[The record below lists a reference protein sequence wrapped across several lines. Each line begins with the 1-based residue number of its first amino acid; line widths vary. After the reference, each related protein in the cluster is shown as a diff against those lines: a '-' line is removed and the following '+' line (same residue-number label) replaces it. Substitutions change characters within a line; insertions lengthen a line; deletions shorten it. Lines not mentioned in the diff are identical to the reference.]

1 MTSVVRMHRHACFD
15 RLRDRARQVRYPSDP
30 LDFPR
35 CSMIISACT
44 TSVGHGGRVRDD
56 QYAFSVARRSSFLP
70 DPHAGRENQAV
81 IYELGEQEGHSDLYR

>member
-1 MTSVVRMHRHACFD
+1 MTSVVRMLRHACFD
-15 RLRDRARQVRYPSDP
+15 RLRDRAWQVRYPSDP
-30 LDFPR
+30 LDFPS

-70 DPHAGRENQAV
+70 DPLAGRENQAV
-81 IYELGEQEGHSDLYR
+81 IYELGEQEGHSDLNR